1 VVWDLIKQLGQTIT
15 QGVSLTRIAIPIYIA
30 DSRSYLEMVADG
42 WCFAPIY
49 LKQAA
54 IESDPVERMKMVV
67 TFAIAG
73 LSNTCCPKKPL
84 NPLLGRENFTRG
96 YSKICEWRVY
106 FFYFF

>member
-1 VVWDLIKQLGQTIT
+1 
-15 QGVSLTRIAIPIYIA
+15 
-30 DSRSYLEMVADG
+30 MVADG

-54 IESDPVERMKMVV
+54 IESDPVERMKMVI

-84 NPLLGRENFTRG
+84 NPLLG
-96 YSKICEWRVY
+96 KKKL
-106 FFYFF
+106 